1 MRATCMLGGWARRAR
16 DDGSGWLKAHS
27 AVPGGNRQA
36 RLPARPRASHPR
48 HLTATRA
55 GRQSRERDASA
66 PGPVSRE
73 LGVAEEIEVAE
84 APNSLRCYARGC
96 PAVGDRPVSVGAGRE
111 DDDRP
116 RGHLATPIASP
127 APSRATLRLPAKR
140 GRIRMYRGQPDS
152 SLPLPS
158 PIPSWYLRLVRY
170 RKWHQSPCS
179 LSMMLAR

>member
-1 MRATCMLGGWARRAR
+1 MRSTCMLGGWARRAR

-96 PAVGDRPVSVGAGRE
+96 PAGGDRPVSVGAPDVRTTIGHG
-111 DDDRP
+111 DTSP
-116 RGHLATPIASP
+116 RRSRRLPLAERRSGCPPSAAEYGCTGVSRTRLFLFLHR
-127 APSRATLRLPAKR
+127 SRAGICAWYDTAN
-140 GRIRMYRGQPDS
+140 GIRVHAVYR
-152 SLPLPS
+152 
-158 PIPSWYLRLVRY
+158 
-170 RKWHQSPCS
+170 
-179 LSMMLAR
+179 